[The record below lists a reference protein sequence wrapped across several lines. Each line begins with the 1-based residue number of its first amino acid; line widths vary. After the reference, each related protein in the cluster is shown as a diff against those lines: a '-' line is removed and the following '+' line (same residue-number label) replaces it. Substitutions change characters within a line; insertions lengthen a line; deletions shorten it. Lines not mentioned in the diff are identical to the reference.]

1 MFYQELFFRKRR
13 YLCPHLV
20 KLLDEGLVKWEELPQ
35 RYREHPYFNLDRTEE
50 IVTGPLDSLV
60 PNPPEGTARYF
71 YDFKLLSQNRRG
83 LLLWVPL
90 TALNFS
96 RYFDFTPI
104 TRRAKEIFLTIMIP

>member
-1 MFYQELFFRKRR
+1 M
-13 YLCPHLV
+13 V

-104 TRRAKEIFLTIMIP
+104 TRRAKDIFLTIMIP